1 MSQSYRLIG
10 DDADRE
16 GLILITIS
24 GQYADELRAE
34 VHWPELPGMPAGFEA
49 FDDVNHALLRADII
63 AADHDLPRAS
73 VSMENPTLWDAGWGP
88 ITSDQSQR

>member
-10 DDADRE
+10 DNEDRE

-34 VHWPELPGMPAGFEA
+34 VHWPELPGMPAGVEA
-49 FDDVNHALLRADII
+49 FDDVGLACLRADII
-63 AADHDLPRAS
+63 AVDHDLPRAS

-88 ITSDQSQR
+88 ITSGQSRR